1 MKFTVLSH
9 ACLYVEHGSTSLMV
23 DPWLLGSAYWRSWWN
38 YPPVDRERVLGL
50 RPTYIFLTHI
60 HWDHFHGPS
69 LRAYAKDTHILIPD
83 DRYDRMARDL
93 RTMGFKRVTAL
104 DHGREFALGDGLSI
118 RPYLFFPMTDTALV
132 IRSPNVVL
140 LDANDC
146 KIAGLPLTQITR
158 AFPRIDFALRS
169 HSSANPRIC
178 HHYLDRDDIVL
189 DDRAH
194 YLRSFCNFMRAVQP
208 RYAVPFASNHCHLH
222 RDTIQF
228 NDYIQTP
235 LDVAAA
241 FEQLR
246 AREGLSTEIKVML
259 PGSSWSEGDGFTLS
273 DTTPFSERNRELA
286 RYASANQAK
295 LEQYYALEAK
305 VQVTTQDMS
314 TFFDPF
320 FAALPWLVR
329 WLFRRHPILI
339 VSECMAAPDQWRV
352 NLWKRSVEPV
362 AQSERSRAPAR
373 MHIPAIIL
381 RQSLRMNMFG
391 HAGISKR
398 VRYLATH
405 AEMPWLKRF
414 ELMLSM
420 YESELLPIRKNLS
433 LRFLKTF
440 ALRWRELVLYA
451 QVAVR
456 MAVGQNP
463 VEIEQRLL
471 LRAGSRRSTSA
482 TPVTKPNAETQR
494 SAENAEK
501 PQNDFVEK

>member
-1 MKFTVLSH
+1 MKFTILSH
-9 ACLYVEHGSTSLMV
+9 ACLYVEHGDTALMV

-38 YPPVDRERVLGL
+38 YPPVDRERVLSL
-50 RPTYIFLTHI
+50 RPTHIFVTHI

-69 LRAYAKDTHILIPD
+69 LRAYGKDTHILIPE

-93 RTMGFKRVTAL
+93 RTMGFKHVTPLA
-104 DHGREFALGDGLSI
+104 HGREVALGDGLSI

-146 KIAGLPLTQITR
+146 KIAGLPLRQITN
-158 AFPRIDFALRS
+158 AFPHIDFALRS
-169 HSSANPRIC
+169 HSSANPRVC
-178 HHYLDRDDIVL
+178 HHYLDRSDVMV
-189 DDRAH
+189 DDREH

-222 RDTIQF
+222 RDTLQF

-235 LDVAAA
+235 LDVAAY

-246 AREGLSTEIKVML
+246 AREGLRTEIKVML
-259 PGSSWSEGDGFTLS
+259 PGSSWSEERGFDLS
-273 DTTPFSERNRELA
+273 DTTAFSERKAELA
-286 RYASANQAK
+286 RYASANQGR
-295 LEQYYALEAK
+295 LEQYYAQESK
-305 VQVTTQDMS
+305 VRVTTDDMQ
-314 TFFDPF
+314 TFFGAF
-320 FAALPWLVR
+320 FAALPWPAR
-329 WLFRRHPILI
+329 WLFRRHPMLV
-339 VSECMAAPDQWRV
+339 VSEGGAEPVQWRV
-352 NLWKRSVEPV
+352 DLWKRRVEP
-362 AQSERSRAPAR
+362 AARSERTGAPAR
-373 MHIPAIIL
+373 MHIPAIVL

-405 AEMPWLKRF
+405 AEMPWLKGF
-414 ELMLSM
+414 ELLLSM
-420 YESELLPIRKNLS
+420 YESELLPLRKNLS
-433 LRFLKTF
+433 LRFFKTF

-463 VEIEQRLL
+463 IEIEQRLL
-471 LRAGSRRSTSA
+471 LRAARRSPIKA
-482 TPVTKPNAETQR
+482 
-494 SAENAEK
+494 
-501 PQNDFVEK
+501 